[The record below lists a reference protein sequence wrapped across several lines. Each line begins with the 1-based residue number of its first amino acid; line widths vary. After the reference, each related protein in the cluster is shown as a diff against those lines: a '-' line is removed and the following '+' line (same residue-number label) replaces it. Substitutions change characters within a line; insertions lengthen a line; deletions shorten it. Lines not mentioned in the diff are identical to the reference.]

1 MAIDKIKKAVFITP
15 QEIYENFLVE
25 LKNISCVEIIEQQ
38 KQDTYSKLFSVSYEQ
53 IKEFTS
59 HLESLLN
66 VLQKYNGIGS
76 FSFTKEKIVFNSDIQ
91 SEIKEIKPI
100 CDEIVQ
106 LHKNINQLTS
116 QTNVI
121 ETKLQILSNF
131 HGVDINFSLLTKSKV
146 ISYFFIKTDFK
157 TFEKLKEELKKFSF
171 VYYWVHKKVKN
182 DFYTVIFVEKENETK
197 FLEVTKKLDVTI
209 FNLHELLTCESVE
222 KEISKLAS
230 ELNNINKLK
239 EEYTQKLNNLAKEY
253 YEKIYLIYIKC
264 LELLDFF
271 NVQKNFVSTQYTKII
286 YCWVPQ
292 KFIYKITNLLKKFPE
307 VKTLFFEPEPDD
319 DVPTVL
325 NNKPI
330 SEPYEFITTLYGLP
344 KLNGVDPTNFLAP
357 FFTIFFSLCLSDIFY
372 GFLMVF
378 TWILLRKKI
387 PKISEYYKL
396 VTLFKYLG
404 ITSIIV
410 GIFLDS
416 FLGFSLFKD
425 FKLPIKTALFD
436 PLNRPID
443 MLKFTFLLGII
454 QIIFG
459 LLINTV
465 KNFKD
470 KEILSGIDSLSWAIF
485 IVVFAPI
492 VYKLFFP
499 QDVPQS
505 LINRCSKI
513 SLFLFLFIVFF
524 QSRDIKPIF
533 LKPVNFFVKAYNTIG
548 YYADIL
554 SYSRILALALA
565 SSAIAQTINLL
576 VFKLFKAEL
585 LGIKYVEPALAPIV
599 FVGGHIF
606 NFIMSILGGL
616 VHSARLQY
624 LEFFSKFF
632 VSGGRPI
639 KLFQPIRKQMGG

>member
-15 QEIYENFLVE
+15 QEIYENFIVE

-66 VLQKYNGIGS
+66 VLQKYNENSSI
-76 FSFTKEKIVFNSDIQ
+76 SFTKEKIVFNSDIQ

-100 CDEIVQ
+100 CDELVQ

-116 QTNVI
+116 QTNII

-146 ISYFFIKTDFK
+146 ISYFFIKTDVK
-157 TFEKLKEELKKFSF
+157 TFEKLKEEFKKFSF

-209 FNLHELLTCESVE
+209 FNLHEFLTCESVE

-239 EEYTQKLNNLAKEY
+239 EEYTQKLINLAKEY

-372 GFLMVF
+372 GFLMVL

-387 PKISEYYKL
+387 PKTSEYYKL

-425 FKLPIKTALFD
+425 FKIPIKTALLD

-499 QDVPQS
+499 QDVSQS

-548 YYADIL
+548 FYADIL

-576 VFKLFKAEL
+576 VAKLFNAQL
-585 LGIKYVEPALAPIV
+585 LGIKYVEPALAPVV

-606 NFIMSILGGL
+606 NFLMGILGAM

-639 KLFQPIRKQMGG
+639 KLFQPIRKQMG

>member
-38 KQDTYSKLFSVSYEQ
+38 KQDTYRKLFSVSYEQ

-66 VLQKYNGIGS
+66 VLQKYNEIGS
-76 FSFTKEKIVFNSDIQ
+76 FSFTKERIVFNSDIQ

-131 HGVDINFSLLTKSKV
+131 HGIDINFSLLTKSKV
-146 ISYFFIKTDFK
+146 ISYFFIKTDVK
-157 TFEKLKEELKKFSF
+157 TFEKLKEELKKFPF

-222 KEISKLAS
+222 EEITKLAS

-239 EEYTQKLNNLAKEY
+239 EENTQKLINLAKEY

-372 GFLMVF
+372 GFLMVL

-425 FKLPIKTALFD
+425 FKLPIKTALLD

-548 YYADIL
+548 FYADIL

-606 NFIMSILGGL
+606 NFVMGILGGL

-639 KLFQPIRKQMGG
+639 KLFQPIRK

>member
-15 QEIYENFLVE
+15 QEIYENFIVE

-38 KQDTYSKLFSVSYEQ
+38 KQDTYRKLFSVSYEQ

-59 HLESLLN
+59 HLEPLLN

-100 CDEIVQ
+100 CDELVQ

-146 ISYFFIKTDFK
+146 ISYFFIKTDVK
-157 TFEKLKEELKKFSF
+157 TFEKLKEELKKFPF

-239 EEYTQKLNNLAKEY
+239 EEYTQKLINLAKEY

-372 GFLMVF
+372 GFLMVL

-425 FKLPIKTALFD
+425 FKLPIKIALLD

-606 NFIMSILGGL
+606 NFVMGILGGL

>member
-15 QEIYENFLVE
+15 QEIYENFIVE

-66 VLQKYNGIGS
+66 VLQKYNENSSI
-76 FSFTKEKIVFNSDIQ
+76 SFTKEKIVFNSDIQ

-100 CDEIVQ
+100 CDKLVQ

-121 ETKLQILSNF
+121 GTKLQILSNF

-146 ISYFFIKTDFK
+146 ISYFFIKTDVK
-157 TFEKLKEELKKFSF
+157 TFEKLKEEFKKFSF
-171 VYYWVHKKVKN
+171 VYYWIHKKVKN
-182 DFYTVIFVEKENETK
+182 DFYIVIFVEKENETK

-239 EEYTQKLNNLAKEY
+239 EEYTQKLINLAKEY

-372 GFLMVF
+372 GFLMVL

-425 FKLPIKTALFD
+425 FKIPIKTALLD

-499 QDVPQS
+499 QDVSQS

-548 YYADIL
+548 FYADIL

-576 VFKLFKAEL
+576 VAKLFNAQL
-585 LGIKYVEPALAPIV
+585 LGIKYVEPALAPV
-599 FVGGHIF
+599 AFVGGHIF
-606 NFIMSILGGL
+606 NFLMGILGAM

>member
-66 VLQKYNGIGS
+66 VLQKYNEIGS

-131 HGVDINFSLLTKSKV
+131 HGIDINFSLLAKSKV
-146 ISYFFIKTDFK
+146 ISYFFIKTDVK
-157 TFEKLKEELKKFSF
+157 TFEKLKEELKKFPF

-197 FLEVTKKLDVTI
+197 FLEVTKKLDATI

-230 ELNNINKLK
+230 ELNNIDKLK
-239 EEYTQKLNNLAKEY
+239 EEYTQKLINLAKEY

-372 GFLMVF
+372 GFLMVL

-425 FKLPIKTALFD
+425 FKIPIKTALLD

-459 LLINTV
+459 LSINTV

-548 YYADIL
+548 FYADIL

-565 SSAIAQTINLL
+565 SSAIAQTINLF
-576 VFKLFKAEL
+576 VFKLFKSEL
-585 LGIKYVEPALAPIV
+585 LGIKYIEPALAPIV

>member
-66 VLQKYNGIGS
+66 VLQKYNEIGS
-76 FSFTKEKIVFNSDIQ
+76 FSFTKERIVFNSDIQ

-131 HGVDINFSLLTKSKV
+131 HGIDINFSLLTKSKV
-146 ISYFFIKTDFK
+146 ISYFFIKTDVK
-157 TFEKLKEELKKFSF
+157 TFEKLKEELKKFPF

-182 DFYTVIFVEKENETK
+182 DFNTVIFVEKENETK
-197 FLEVTKKLDVTI
+197 FLEVTKKLDLTI

-222 KEISKLAS
+222 EEITKLAS

-239 EEYTQKLNNLAKEY
+239 EENTQKLINLAKEY

-357 FFTIFFSLCLSDIFY
+357 FFTIFFALCLSDIFY
-372 GFLMVF
+372 GFLMIL

-425 FKLPIKTALFD
+425 FKLPIKTALLD

-465 KNFKD
+465 KNFKY

-548 YYADIL
+548 FYADIL

-585 LGIKYVEPALAPIV
+585 LGIKYIEPALAPIV

-606 NFIMSILGGL
+606 NFVMGILGGL

-639 KLFQPIRKQMGG
+639 KLFQPIRK

>member
-15 QEIYENFLVE
+15 QEIYENFIVE

-38 KQDTYSKLFSVSYEQ
+38 KQDTYRKLFSVSYEQ

-59 HLESLLN
+59 HLEPLLN

-100 CDEIVQ
+100 CDELVQ

-146 ISYFFIKTDFK
+146 ISYFFIKTDVK
-157 TFEKLKEELKKFSF
+157 TFEKLKEELKKFPF

-239 EEYTQKLNNLAKEY
+239 EEYTQKLINLAKEY

-372 GFLMVF
+372 GFLMVL

-425 FKLPIKTALFD
+425 FKLPIKTALLD

-606 NFIMSILGGL
+606 NFVMGILGGL

>member
-38 KQDTYSKLFSVSYEQ
+38 KQDTYRKLFSVSYEQ

-66 VLQKYNGIGS
+66 VLQKYNEIGS
-76 FSFTKEKIVFNSDIQ
+76 FSFTKERIVFNSDIQ

-131 HGVDINFSLLTKSKV
+131 HGIDINFSLLTKSKV
-146 ISYFFIKTDFK
+146 ISYFFIKTDVK
-157 TFEKLKEELKKFSF
+157 TFEKLKEELKKFPF

-222 KEISKLAS
+222 EEITKLAS

-239 EEYTQKLNNLAKEY
+239 EENTQKLINLAKEY

-372 GFLMVF
+372 GFLMVL

-425 FKLPIKTALFD
+425 FKLPIKTALLD

-443 MLKFTFLLGII
+443 MLKFTFFLGII

-548 YYADIL
+548 FYADIL

-606 NFIMSILGGL
+606 NFVMGILGGL

-639 KLFQPIRKQMGG
+639 KLFQPIRK

>member
-15 QEIYENFLVE
+15 QEIYENFIVE

-66 VLQKYNGIGS
+66 VLQKYNEIGS
-76 FSFTKEKIVFNSDIQ
+76 FSFTKERIVFNSDIQ

-100 CDEIVQ
+100 CDELVQ

-146 ISYFFIKTDFK
+146 ISYFFIKTDVK
-157 TFEKLKEELKKFSF
+157 TFEKLKEEFKKFSF

-239 EEYTQKLNNLAKEY
+239 EEYTQKLINLAKEY
-253 YEKIYLIYIKC
+253 YKKIYLIYIKC

-372 GFLMVF
+372 GFLMVL

-425 FKLPIKTALFD
+425 FKIPIKTALLD

-485 IVVFAPI
+485 IVVFAPV

-548 YYADIL
+548 FYADIL

-576 VFKLFKAEL
+576 VAKLFNAQL
-585 LGIKYVEPALAPIV
+585 LGIKYVEPALAPV
-599 FVGGHIF
+599 AFVGGHIF
-606 NFIMSILGGL
+606 NFLIGILGAM

>member
-66 VLQKYNGIGS
+66 VLQKYNEIGS
-76 FSFTKEKIVFNSDIQ
+76 FSFTKERIVFNSDIQ

-131 HGVDINFSLLTKSKV
+131 HGIDINFSLLTKSKV
-146 ISYFFIKTDFK
+146 ISYFFIKTDVK
-157 TFEKLKEELKKFSF
+157 TFEKLKEELKKFPF

-182 DFYTVIFVEKENETK
+182 DFNTVIFVEKENETK
-197 FLEVTKKLDVTI
+197 FLEVTKKLDLTI

-222 KEISKLAS
+222 EEITKLAS

-239 EEYTQKLNNLAKEY
+239 EENTQKLINLAKEY

-372 GFLMVF
+372 GFLMVL

-425 FKLPIKTALFD
+425 FKLPIKTALLD

-465 KNFKD
+465 KNFKY

-548 YYADIL
+548 FYADIL

-585 LGIKYVEPALAPIV
+585 LGIKYIEPALAPIV

-606 NFIMSILGGL
+606 NFVMGILGGL

-639 KLFQPIRKQMGG
+639 KLFQPIRK